1 MGRLDIT
8 RRCEIT
14 LTITIRIMIK
24 KESEITIKIGS
35 DEQNNPLAIQWMAS
49 DSGVNEYR
57 ESKAMFLSFWDVK
70 ENNSMRID
78 LWNKDLMVEE
88 MYFFIYQNIIS
99 MSETMVRSTNNQPL
113 AQHMQD
119 FAAWFAKES
128 GIVK

>member
-1 MGRLDIT
+1 
-8 RRCEIT
+8 
-14 LTITIRIMIK
+14 MIK
-24 KESEITIKIGS
+24 KESEINIKIGS

-99 MSETMVRSTNNQPL
+99 MSETMVRSTNNQAL

>member
-1 MGRLDIT
+1 
-8 RRCEIT
+8 
-14 LTITIRIMIK
+14 MIH
-24 KESEITIKIGS
+24 KESEINIKIGS
-35 DEQNNPLAIQWMAS
+35 DEQNNPIAIQWMAS
-49 DSGVNEYR
+49 DSGIKEYR

-99 MSETMVRSTNNQPL
+99 MSETMVRSTNNQEL

-119 FAAWFAKES
+119 FAAWFAKQS